1 MTTYCVDPTD
11 LAFTLIAK
19 SAPEHRARLKKFRGK
34 YGVCFERVDGKTGIV
49 LNANKHRVQ
58 YTNKDLQ
65 VMWLLGFS
73 LWKSIEL
80 FAPAVLEPTLMGA
93 SSSSV
98 LALDDD
104 LDNLELIYR
113 QRLDAVLTLIGAVKL
128 DPERWPDDIP
138 LPVESRDDLVD
149 SQDIAVF
156 DLVMMAIS
164 VVFLHELKHV
174 EFHAEHDAGNPRP
187 NKPADEELQ
196 CDMWARDWFI
206 SSHADYAQTS
216 GHSNQ
221 EVYSKRAMALL
232 LVCEYLRLANLRTQ
246 VVINN
251 DYPPLAQRIYALS
264 GAISLPDDDNFWLF
278 SACILLAETRRQ
290 GKNPL
295 QLDGMPLK
303 EVTNCLLD
311 GLTP

>member
-1 MTTYCVDPTD
+1 MTTYRVDSTD
-11 LAFTLIAK
+11 GAFTLIAE
-19 SAPEHRARLKKFRGK
+19 SAPEHRARLEKFWRK
-34 YGVCFERVDGKTGIV
+34 YAVCFERVDGKTGIV
-49 LNANKHRVQ
+49 LTANKHRVQ
-58 YTNKDLQ
+58 FTDKDLQ

-80 FAPAVLEPTLMGA
+80 FSPAVLGPTLTGA

-98 LALDDD
+98 LALDDN
-104 LDNLELIYR
+104 LDNLELTYR
-113 QRLDAVLTLIGAVKL
+113 QRLEAVVTLIGAVEL

-187 NKPADEELQ
+187 ERPADEELQ
-196 CDMWARDWFI
+196 CDVWARDWFI
-206 SSHADYAQTS
+206 SSLADYARKS
-216 GHSNQ
+216 GHSYQ

-232 LVCEYLRLANLRTQ
+232 FVCEYLRLANQRTQ

-264 GAISLPDDDNFWLF
+264 GAISLPDGDKFWFF

-290 GKNPL
+290 GKNPP
-295 QLDGMPLK
+295 QLDGMSLK
-303 EVTNCLLD
+303 EVTKSLID
-311 GLTP
+311 VLTP